1 MSKRALLRL
10 ASSICFMLCVIFL
23 GQLTVFADEVNPEY
37 DNVNMGWTTLAPMSE
52 SRSYFQT
59 EVINGKIYAIGGS
72 NDNKPLSSAEVYDP
86 TTNSWTRLT
95 PMSEKRKNFQ
105 TEVIN
110 GKIYAIGGNNGNE
123 NISSAEVYDP
133 TAKRWTSLS
142 GLSAPRGEFQTKV
155 IDGKIYAIG
164 GYVSIPE
171 VYDQTT
177 NSWTRLAPMVAQRYL
192 FQKEVIDGKL
202 YVIGGVSNNKWL
214 KTTEVYDPTTN
225 AWTTLAPMVAERRF
239 FQTEVIDGKIYAIGG
254 NNSSLEVYTINN
266 SLENQ
271 LSATGGNSKVDLTWD
286 AVDKATSYTIK
297 RSTTAG
303 GPYTTIATGV
313 TETTYTDTNV
323 TNGTTYY
330 YVVTAIVNGSE
341 SWSSNEA
348 SATPQASTD
357 PNQPTGNKALLVLS
371 MVTGERKEYE
381 MTTDKINDFI
391 AWYNSKAA
399 SSPTYVI
406 EKAYN
411 KASFTARKD
420 YIAYEQISNF
430 EVNEYNN

>member
-1 MSKRALLRL
+1 
-10 ASSICFMLCVIFL
+10 
-23 GQLTVFADEVNPEY
+23 
-37 DNVNMGWTTLAPMSE
+37 
-52 SRSYFQT
+52 
-59 EVINGKIYAIGGS
+59 
-72 NDNKPLSSAEVYDP
+72 
-86 TTNSWTRLT
+86 
-95 PMSEKRKNFQ
+95 
-105 TEVIN
+105 
-110 GKIYAIGGNNGNE
+110 
-123 NISSAEVYDP
+123 
-133 TAKRWTSLS
+133 
-142 GLSAPRGEFQTKV
+142 
-155 IDGKIYAIG
+155 
-164 GYVSIPE
+164 
-171 VYDQTT
+171 
-177 NSWTRLAPMVAQRYL
+177 
-192 FQKEVIDGKL
+192 
-202 YVIGGVSNNKWL
+202 
-214 KTTEVYDPTTN
+214 
-225 AWTTLAPMVAERRF
+225 MVAERRF

-266 SLENQ
+266 NLENQ
-271 LSATGGNSKVDLTWD
+271 LSATGGNSKVNLVWD
-286 AVDKATSYTIK
+286 AITDATSYTVK

-303 GPYTTIATGV
+303 GPYTTIATDI
-313 TETTYTDTNV
+313 TETSYTDTNV

-357 PNQPTGNKALLVLS
+357 QPTGNKALLVIT

-406 EKAYN
+406 EKDYN

-420 YIAYEQISNF
+420 YIAYDQISNF